1 MSADASLPEYCRTMQ
16 QSQSQKIIILI
27 VLISLLVVIV
37 VAYYLFFYRR
47 QLRYRHC
54 LRQIGAINEVLQTE
68 GTPEEKLQ
76 KVRQR
81 SKGHFPGELQTVVHS
96 VCKALEEEAA
106 AAAARDSADY
116 TAAWRGKYE
125 FIPAEVIKN
134 SVNKQH
140 NYLIIGKG
148 SDDGVRPQTGII
160 TSRGVIGIVDA
171 VSRHYS
177 YAISF
182 LNSDSSI
189 SARIGKDGAA
199 GPMAWDGKGSGN
211 ALLREIPLQV
221 KFEEGDTVY
230 TSGFST
236 IFPPDI
242 PIGRITGSR
251 IVNGATFEIKVSL
264 FQDFS
269 SVRHVCLVR
278 NRDLDEIM
286 SLEKGGAEQ

>member
-1 MSADASLPEYCRTMQ
+1 MQRRRTITGTLINTAVFILLEIAALGMLRHGDSLQDLFISRAAHGFLGYFWGVSESISDYASLRTENRHLAEE
-16 QSQSQKIIILI
+16 IL
-27 VLISLLVVIV
+27 
-37 VAYYLFFYRR
+37 
-47 QLRYRHC
+47 QL
-54 LRQIGAINEVLQTE
+54 TE
-68 GTPEEKLQ
+68 TIT
-76 KVRQR
+76 R
-81 SKGHFPGELQTVVHS
+81 
-96 VCKALEEEAA
+96 LEEEAA
-106 AAAARDSADY
+106 AAAACDSADY
-116 TAAWRGKYE
+116 TTAWRGKYE

>member
-1 MSADASLPEYCRTMQ
+1 MQRRRTITGTLINTAVFILLEIAALGMLIHGDSLQDLFISRAAHGFLGYFWGVSENIADYASLRTENRHLAEE
-16 QSQSQKIIILI
+16 ILR
-27 VLISLLVVIV
+27 L
-37 VAYYLFFYRR
+37 
-47 QLRYRHC
+47 
-54 LRQIGAINEVLQTE
+54 TE
-68 GTPEEKLQ
+68 TIT
-76 KVRQR
+76 R
-81 SKGHFPGELQTVVHS
+81 
-96 VCKALEEEAA
+96 LEEEAA

-116 TAAWRGKYE
+116 TTAWRGKYE

>member
-1 MSADASLPEYCRTMQ
+1 MQRRRTITGTLINTAVFILLEIAALGMLRHGDSLQDLFISRAAHGFLGYFWGVSENIADYASLRTENRHLAEE
-16 QSQSQKIIILI
+16 ILR
-27 VLISLLVVIV
+27 L
-37 VAYYLFFYRR
+37 
-47 QLRYRHC
+47 
-54 LRQIGAINEVLQTE
+54 TE
-68 GTPEEKLQ
+68 TIT
-76 KVRQR
+76 R
-81 SKGHFPGELQTVVHS
+81 
-96 VCKALEEEAA
+96 LEEEAA

-116 TAAWRGKYE
+116 TTAWRGKYE

>member
-1 MSADASLPEYCRTMQ
+1 MQRRRTITGTLINTAVFILLEIAALGMLRHGDSLQDLFISRAAHGFLGYFWGVSESISDYASLRTENRHLAEE
-16 QSQSQKIIILI
+16 ILR
-27 VLISLLVVIV
+27 L
-37 VAYYLFFYRR
+37 
-47 QLRYRHC
+47 
-54 LRQIGAINEVLQTE
+54 TE
-68 GTPEEKLQ
+68 TIT
-76 KVRQR
+76 R
-81 SKGHFPGELQTVVHS
+81 
-96 VCKALEEEAA
+96 LEEEAA
-106 AAAARDSADY
+106 AAAACDSADY
-116 TAAWRGKYE
+116 TTAWRGKYE

>member
-1 MSADASLPEYCRTMQ
+1 MQRRRTITGTLINTAVFILLEIAALGMLRHGDSLQDLFISRAAHGFLGYFWGVSESISDYASLRTENRHLAEE
-16 QSQSQKIIILI
+16 ILR
-27 VLISLLVVIV
+27 L
-37 VAYYLFFYRR
+37 
-47 QLRYRHC
+47 
-54 LRQIGAINEVLQTE
+54 TE
-68 GTPEEKLQ
+68 TIT
-76 KVRQR
+76 R
-81 SKGHFPGELQTVVHS
+81 
-96 VCKALEEEAA
+96 LEEEAA
-106 AAAARDSADY
+106 AAAACDSADY
-116 TAAWRGKYE
+116 TTAWRGKYE

-171 VSRHYS
+171 VSTHYS

>member
-1 MSADASLPEYCRTMQ
+1 MQRRRTITGTLINTAVFILLEIAALGMLRHGDSLQDLFISRAAHGFLGYFWGVSENIADYASLRTENRHLAEE
-16 QSQSQKIIILI
+16 ILR
-27 VLISLLVVIV
+27 L
-37 VAYYLFFYRR
+37 
-47 QLRYRHC
+47 
-54 LRQIGAINEVLQTE
+54 TE
-68 GTPEEKLQ
+68 TIT
-76 KVRQR
+76 R
-81 SKGHFPGELQTVVHS
+81 
-96 VCKALEEEAA
+96 LEEEAA

-116 TAAWRGKYE
+116 TTAWRGKYE

-199 GPMAWDGKGSGN
+199 GPMAWDGKGSVN

>member
-1 MSADASLPEYCRTMQ
+1 MQRRRTITGTLINTAVFILLEIAALGMLRHGDSLQDLFISRAAHGFLGYFWGVSESISDYASLRTENRHLAEE
-16 QSQSQKIIILI
+16 ILR
-27 VLISLLVVIV
+27 L
-37 VAYYLFFYRR
+37 
-47 QLRYRHC
+47 
-54 LRQIGAINEVLQTE
+54 TE
-68 GTPEEKLQ
+68 TIT
-76 KVRQR
+76 R
-81 SKGHFPGELQTVVHS
+81 
-96 VCKALEEEAA
+96 LEEEAA
-106 AAAARDSADY
+106 AAAACDSADY
-116 TAAWRGKYE
+116 TTAWRGKYE

-221 KFEEGDTVY
+221 KFEKGDTVY

>member
-1 MSADASLPEYCRTMQ
+1 MQRRRTITGTLINTAVFILLEIAALGMLRHGDSLQDLFISRAAHGFLGYFWGVSENISDYASLRTENRHLAEE
-16 QSQSQKIIILI
+16 ILR
-27 VLISLLVVIV
+27 L
-37 VAYYLFFYRR
+37 
-47 QLRYRHC
+47 
-54 LRQIGAINEVLQTE
+54 TE
-68 GTPEEKLQ
+68 TIT
-76 KVRQR
+76 R
-81 SKGHFPGELQTVVHS
+81 
-96 VCKALEEEAA
+96 LEEEAA

-116 TAAWRGKYE
+116 TTAWRGKYE

-189 SARIGKDGAA
+189 SARIGKAGAA

>member
-1 MSADASLPEYCRTMQ
+1 MQRRRTITGTLINTAVFILLEIAALGMLRHDDSLQDLFISRAAHGFLGYFWGLSESIADYASLRTENRHLAEE
-16 QSQSQKIIILI
+16 IL
-27 VLISLLVVIV
+27 
-37 VAYYLFFYRR
+37 
-47 QLRYRHC
+47 QL
-54 LRQIGAINEVLQTE
+54 TE
-68 GTPEEKLQ
+68 TIT
-76 KVRQR
+76 R
-81 SKGHFPGELQTVVHS
+81 
-96 VCKALEEEAA
+96 LEEEAA

-116 TAAWRGKYE
+116 TTAWRGKYE

-251 IVNGATFEIKVSL
+251 IINGATFEIKVSL

>member
-1 MSADASLPEYCRTMQ
+1 MQRRRTITGTLINTAVFILLEIAALGMLRHGDSLQDLFISRAAHGFLGYFWGVSESISDYASLRTENRHLAEE
-16 QSQSQKIIILI
+16 ILR
-27 VLISLLVVIV
+27 L
-37 VAYYLFFYRR
+37 
-47 QLRYRHC
+47 
-54 LRQIGAINEVLQTE
+54 TE
-68 GTPEEKLQ
+68 TIT
-76 KVRQR
+76 R
-81 SKGHFPGELQTVVHS
+81 
-96 VCKALEEEAA
+96 LEEEAA

-116 TAAWRGKYE
+116 TTAWRGKYE

-242 PIGRITGSR
+242 PIGRIAGSR

>member
-1 MSADASLPEYCRTMQ
+1 MQRRRTITGTLINTAVFILLEIAALGMLRHGDSLQDLFISRAAHGFLGYFWGVSENIADYASLRTENRHLAEE
-16 QSQSQKIIILI
+16 ILR
-27 VLISLLVVIV
+27 L
-37 VAYYLFFYRR
+37 
-47 QLRYRHC
+47 
-54 LRQIGAINEVLQTE
+54 TE
-68 GTPEEKLQ
+68 TIT
-76 KVRQR
+76 R
-81 SKGHFPGELQTVVHS
+81 
-96 VCKALEEEAA
+96 LEEEAA
-106 AAAARDSADY
+106 AAAACDSADY
-116 TAAWRGKYE
+116 TTAWRGKYE

>member
-1 MSADASLPEYCRTMQ
+1 MQRRRTITGTLINTAVFILLEIAALGMLRHGDSLQDLFISRAAHGFLGYFWGVSENIADYASLRTENRHLAEE
-16 QSQSQKIIILI
+16 ILR
-27 VLISLLVVIV
+27 L
-37 VAYYLFFYRR
+37 
-47 QLRYRHC
+47 
-54 LRQIGAINEVLQTE
+54 TE
-68 GTPEEKLQ
+68 TIT
-76 KVRQR
+76 R
-81 SKGHFPGELQTVVHS
+81 
-96 VCKALEEEAA
+96 LEEEAA
-106 AAAARDSADY
+106 AAAECDSADY
-116 TAAWRGKYE
+116 TTAWRGKYE

-140 NYLIIGKG
+140 NYLIIGKV

>member
-1 MSADASLPEYCRTMQ
+1 MQRRRTITGTLINTAVFILLEIAALGMLRHGDSLQDLFISRAAHGFLGYFWGVSENIADYASLRTENRHLAEE
-16 QSQSQKIIILI
+16 ILR
-27 VLISLLVVIV
+27 L
-37 VAYYLFFYRR
+37 
-47 QLRYRHC
+47 
-54 LRQIGAINEVLQTE
+54 TE
-68 GTPEEKLQ
+68 TIT
-76 KVRQR
+76 R
-81 SKGHFPGELQTVVHS
+81 
-96 VCKALEEEAA
+96 LEEEAA

-116 TAAWRGKYE
+116 TTAWRGKYE

-221 KFEEGDTVY
+221 KFEKGDTVY

>member
-1 MSADASLPEYCRTMQ
+1 MQRRRTITGTLINTAVFILLEIAALGMLRHGDSLQDLFISRSAHGFLGYFWGVSENISDYASLRTENRHLAEE
-16 QSQSQKIIILI
+16 ILR
-27 VLISLLVVIV
+27 L
-37 VAYYLFFYRR
+37 
-47 QLRYRHC
+47 
-54 LRQIGAINEVLQTE
+54 TE
-68 GTPEEKLQ
+68 TIT
-76 KVRQR
+76 R
-81 SKGHFPGELQTVVHS
+81 
-96 VCKALEEEAA
+96 LEEEAA
-106 AAAARDSADY
+106 AAAACDSADY
-116 TAAWRGKYE
+116 TTAWRGKYE

>member
-1 MSADASLPEYCRTMQ
+1 MQRRRTITGTLINTAVFILLEIAALGMLRHGDSLQDLFISRAAHGFLGYFWGVSENISDYASLRTENRHLAEE
-16 QSQSQKIIILI
+16 ILR
-27 VLISLLVVIV
+27 L
-37 VAYYLFFYRR
+37 
-47 QLRYRHC
+47 
-54 LRQIGAINEVLQTE
+54 TE
-68 GTPEEKLQ
+68 TIT
-76 KVRQR
+76 R
-81 SKGHFPGELQTVVHS
+81 
-96 VCKALEEEAA
+96 LEEEAA
-106 AAAARDSADY
+106 AAAACDSADY
-116 TAAWRGKYE
+116 TTAWRGKYE

-140 NYLIIGKG
+140 NYMIIGKG

>member
-1 MSADASLPEYCRTMQ
+1 MQRRRTITGTLINTAVFILLEIAALGMLRHGDSLQDLFISRAAHGFLGYFWGVSENIADYASLRTENRHLAEE
-16 QSQSQKIIILI
+16 ILR
-27 VLISLLVVIV
+27 L
-37 VAYYLFFYRR
+37 
-47 QLRYRHC
+47 
-54 LRQIGAINEVLQTE
+54 TE
-68 GTPEEKLQ
+68 TIT
-76 KVRQR
+76 R
-81 SKGHFPGELQTVVHS
+81 
-96 VCKALEEEAA
+96 LEEEAA
-106 AAAARDSADY
+106 AAASRDSADY
-116 TAAWRGKYE
+116 TSAWRGKYE
-125 FIPAEVIKN
+125 FIPAEGIKN

>member
-1 MSADASLPEYCRTMQ
+1 MQRRRTITGTLINTAVFILLEIAALGMLRHGDSLQDLFISRAAHGFLGYFWGVSENIADYASLRTENRHLAEE
-16 QSQSQKIIILI
+16 ILR
-27 VLISLLVVIV
+27 L
-37 VAYYLFFYRR
+37 
-47 QLRYRHC
+47 
-54 LRQIGAINEVLQTE
+54 TE
-68 GTPEEKLQ
+68 TIT
-76 KVRQR
+76 R
-81 SKGHFPGELQTVVHS
+81 
-96 VCKALEEEAA
+96 LEEEAA

-116 TAAWRGKYE
+116 TTAWRGKYE

-134 SVNKQH
+134 SVHKQH
-140 NYLIIGKG
+140 NYLIIGTG

>member
-1 MSADASLPEYCRTMQ
+1 MQRRRTITGTLINTAVFILLEIAALGMLRHDDSLQDLFISRAAHGFLGYFWGVSENIADYASLRTENRPLAEE
-16 QSQSQKIIILI
+16 ILR
-27 VLISLLVVIV
+27 L
-37 VAYYLFFYRR
+37 
-47 QLRYRHC
+47 
-54 LRQIGAINEVLQTE
+54 TE
-68 GTPEEKLQ
+68 TIT
-76 KVRQR
+76 R
-81 SKGHFPGELQTVVHS
+81 
-96 VCKALEEEAA
+96 LEEEAA

-116 TAAWRGKYE
+116 TTAWRGKYE

-211 ALLREIPLQV
+211 ASLREIPLQV

>member
-1 MSADASLPEYCRTMQ
+1 MQRRRTITGTLINTAVFILLEIAALGMLRHGDSLQDLFISRAAHGFLGYFWGVSENIADYASLRTENRHLAEE
-16 QSQSQKIIILI
+16 ILR
-27 VLISLLVVIV
+27 L
-37 VAYYLFFYRR
+37 
-47 QLRYRHC
+47 
-54 LRQIGAINEVLQTE
+54 TE
-68 GTPEEKLQ
+68 TIT
-76 KVRQR
+76 R
-81 SKGHFPGELQTVVHS
+81 
-96 VCKALEEEAA
+96 LEEEAA

-116 TAAWRGKYE
+116 TTAWRGKYE

-148 SDDGVRPQTGII
+148 SDDGVSPQTGII

>member
-1 MSADASLPEYCRTMQ
+1 MQRRRTITGTLINTAVFILLEIAALGMLRHGDSLQDLFISRAAHGFLGYFWGVSESIADYASLRTENRHLAEE
-16 QSQSQKIIILI
+16 IL
-27 VLISLLVVIV
+27 
-37 VAYYLFFYRR
+37 
-47 QLRYRHC
+47 QL
-54 LRQIGAINEVLQTE
+54 TE
-68 GTPEEKLQ
+68 TIT
-76 KVRQR
+76 R
-81 SKGHFPGELQTVVHS
+81 
-96 VCKALEEEAA
+96 LEEEAA

-116 TAAWRGKYE
+116 TTAWRGKYE

>member
-1 MSADASLPEYCRTMQ
+1 MQRRRTITGTLINTAVFILLEIAALGMLRHGDSLQDLFISRAAHGFLGYFWGVSESISDHASLRTENRHLAEE
-16 QSQSQKIIILI
+16 ILR
-27 VLISLLVVIV
+27 L
-37 VAYYLFFYRR
+37 
-47 QLRYRHC
+47 
-54 LRQIGAINEVLQTE
+54 TE
-68 GTPEEKLQ
+68 TIT
-76 KVRQR
+76 R
-81 SKGHFPGELQTVVHS
+81 
-96 VCKALEEEAA
+96 LEEEAA
-106 AAAARDSADY
+106 AAAACDSADY
-116 TAAWRGKYE
+116 TTAWRGKYE

>member
-1 MSADASLPEYCRTMQ
+1 MQRRRTITGTLINTAVFILLEIAALGMLRHGDSLQDLFISRAAHGFLGYFWGVSESISDYASLRTENRHLAEE
-16 QSQSQKIIILI
+16 ILR
-27 VLISLLVVIV
+27 L
-37 VAYYLFFYRR
+37 
-47 QLRYRHC
+47 
-54 LRQIGAINEVLQTE
+54 TE
-68 GTPEEKLQ
+68 TIT
-76 KVRQR
+76 R
-81 SKGHFPGELQTVVHS
+81 
-96 VCKALEEEAA
+96 LEEEAA
-106 AAAARDSADY
+106 AAAACDSADY

>member
-1 MSADASLPEYCRTMQ
+1 MQRRRTITGTLINTAVFILLEIAALGMLRHGDSLQDLFISRAAHGFLGYFWGVSENIADYASLRTENRHLAEE
-16 QSQSQKIIILI
+16 ILR
-27 VLISLLVVIV
+27 L
-37 VAYYLFFYRR
+37 
-47 QLRYRHC
+47 
-54 LRQIGAINEVLQTE
+54 TE
-68 GTPEEKLQ
+68 TIT
-76 KVRQR
+76 R
-81 SKGHFPGELQTVVHS
+81 
-96 VCKALEEEAA
+96 LEEEAA
-106 AAAARDSADY
+106 AAAACDSADY
-116 TAAWRGKYE
+116 TTAWRGKYE

-211 ALLREIPLQV
+211 ALLREIPLHV

>member
-1 MSADASLPEYCRTMQ
+1 MQRRRTITGTLINTAVFILLEIAALGMLRHGDSLQDLFISRAAHGFLGYFWGVSENIADYASLRTENRHLAEE
-16 QSQSQKIIILI
+16 ILR
-27 VLISLLVVIV
+27 L
-37 VAYYLFFYRR
+37 
-47 QLRYRHC
+47 
-54 LRQIGAINEVLQTE
+54 TE
-68 GTPEEKLQ
+68 TIT
-76 KVRQR
+76 R
-81 SKGHFPGELQTVVHS
+81 
-96 VCKALEEEAA
+96 LEEEAA

-116 TAAWRGKYE
+116 TTAWRGKYE

-236 IFPPDI
+236 IFPPNI

>member
-1 MSADASLPEYCRTMQ
+1 MQRRRTITGTLINTAVFILLEIAALGMLRHGDSLQDLFISRAAHGFLGYFWGVSESISDYASLRTENRHLAEE
-16 QSQSQKIIILI
+16 ILR
-27 VLISLLVVIV
+27 L
-37 VAYYLFFYRR
+37 
-47 QLRYRHC
+47 
-54 LRQIGAINEVLQTE
+54 TE
-68 GTPEEKLQ
+68 TIT
-76 KVRQR
+76 R
-81 SKGHFPGELQTVVHS
+81 
-96 VCKALEEEAA
+96 LEEEAA

-116 TAAWRGKYE
+116 TTAWRGKYE

-160 TSRGVIGIVDA
+160 TSRGVIGTVDA

>member
-1 MSADASLPEYCRTMQ
+1 MQRRRTITGTLINTAVFILLEIAALGMLRHGDSLQDLFISRAAHGFLGYFWGVSENISDYASLRTENRHLAEE
-16 QSQSQKIIILI
+16 ILR
-27 VLISLLVVIV
+27 L
-37 VAYYLFFYRR
+37 
-47 QLRYRHC
+47 
-54 LRQIGAINEVLQTE
+54 TE
-68 GTPEEKLQ
+68 TIT
-76 KVRQR
+76 R
-81 SKGHFPGELQTVVHS
+81 
-96 VCKALEEEAA
+96 LEEEAA
-106 AAAARDSADY
+106 AAAACDSADY
-116 TAAWRGKYE
+116 TTAWRGKYE

>member
-1 MSADASLPEYCRTMQ
+1 MQRRRTITGTLINTAVFILLEIAALGMLRHGDSLQDLFISRAAHGFLGYFWGVSENIADYASLRTENRHLAEE
-16 QSQSQKIIILI
+16 ILR
-27 VLISLLVVIV
+27 L
-37 VAYYLFFYRR
+37 
-47 QLRYRHC
+47 
-54 LRQIGAINEVLQTE
+54 TE
-68 GTPEEKLQ
+68 TIT
-76 KVRQR
+76 R
-81 SKGHFPGELQTVVHS
+81 
-96 VCKALEEEAA
+96 LEEEAA

-116 TAAWRGKYE
+116 TTAWRGKYE

-140 NYLIIGKG
+140 NSLRIGKC

>member
-1 MSADASLPEYCRTMQ
+1 MQRRRTITGTLINTAVFILLEIAALGMLRHGDSLHDLFISRAAHGFLGYFWGVSENISDYASLRTENRHLAEE
-16 QSQSQKIIILI
+16 ILR
-27 VLISLLVVIV
+27 L
-37 VAYYLFFYRR
+37 
-47 QLRYRHC
+47 
-54 LRQIGAINEVLQTE
+54 TE
-68 GTPEEKLQ
+68 TIT
-76 KVRQR
+76 R
-81 SKGHFPGELQTVVHS
+81 
-96 VCKALEEEAA
+96 LEEEAA
-106 AAAARDSADY
+106 AAAACDSADY
-116 TAAWRGKYE
+116 TTAWRGKYE

>member
-1 MSADASLPEYCRTMQ
+1 MQRRRTITGTLINTAVFILLEIAALGMLRHGDSLQDLFISRAAHGFLGYFWGVSENISDYASLRTENRHLAEE
-16 QSQSQKIIILI
+16 ILR
-27 VLISLLVVIV
+27 L
-37 VAYYLFFYRR
+37 
-47 QLRYRHC
+47 
-54 LRQIGAINEVLQTE
+54 TE
-68 GTPEEKLQ
+68 TIT
-76 KVRQR
+76 R
-81 SKGHFPGELQTVVHS
+81 
-96 VCKALEEEAA
+96 LEEEAA
-106 AAAARDSADY
+106 AAAACDSADY
-116 TAAWRGKYE
+116 TTAWRGKYE

-148 SDDGVRPQTGII
+148 SDDGVMPQTGII

>member
-1 MSADASLPEYCRTMQ
+1 MQRRRTITGTLINTAVFILLEIAALGMLRHGDSLQDLFISRAAHGFLGYFWGVSENIADYASLKTENRHLAEE
-16 QSQSQKIIILI
+16 ILR
-27 VLISLLVVIV
+27 L
-37 VAYYLFFYRR
+37 
-47 QLRYRHC
+47 
-54 LRQIGAINEVLQTE
+54 TE
-68 GTPEEKLQ
+68 TIT
-76 KVRQR
+76 R
-81 SKGHFPGELQTVVHS
+81 
-96 VCKALEEEAA
+96 LEEEAA

-116 TAAWRGKYE
+116 TTAWRGKYE

>member
-1 MSADASLPEYCRTMQ
+1 MQRRRTITGTLINTAVFILLEIAALGMLRHGDSLQDLFISRAAHGFLGYFWGVSENISDYASLRTENRHLAEE
-16 QSQSQKIIILI
+16 ILR
-27 VLISLLVVIV
+27 L
-37 VAYYLFFYRR
+37 
-47 QLRYRHC
+47 
-54 LRQIGAINEVLQTE
+54 TE
-68 GTPEEKLQ
+68 TIT
-76 KVRQR
+76 R
-81 SKGHFPGELQTVVHS
+81 
-96 VCKALEEEAA
+96 LEEEAA

-116 TAAWRGKYE
+116 TTAWRGKYE
-125 FIPAEVIKN
+125 LIPAEVIKN

>member
-1 MSADASLPEYCRTMQ
+1 MQRRRTITGTLINTAVFILLEIAALGMLRHGDSLQDLFISRAAHGFLGYFWGVSESISDYASLRTENRHLAEE
-16 QSQSQKIIILI
+16 ILR
-27 VLISLLVVIV
+27 L
-37 VAYYLFFYRR
+37 
-47 QLRYRHC
+47 
-54 LRQIGAINEVLQTE
+54 TE
-68 GTPEEKLQ
+68 TIT
-76 KVRQR
+76 R
-81 SKGHFPGELQTVVHS
+81 
-96 VCKALEEEAA
+96 LEEEAA
-106 AAAARDSADY
+106 AAAACDSADY
-116 TAAWRGKYE
+116 TTAWRGKYE

-236 IFPPDI
+236 IFPPNI

>member
-1 MSADASLPEYCRTMQ
+1 MQRRRTITGTLINTAVFILLEIAALGMLRHGDSLQDLFISRAAHGFLGYFWGVSENIADYASVKTENRHLAEE
-16 QSQSQKIIILI
+16 ILR
-27 VLISLLVVIV
+27 L
-37 VAYYLFFYRR
+37 
-47 QLRYRHC
+47 
-54 LRQIGAINEVLQTE
+54 TE
-68 GTPEEKLQ
+68 TIT
-76 KVRQR
+76 R
-81 SKGHFPGELQTVVHS
+81 
-96 VCKALEEEAA
+96 LEEEAA

-148 SDDGVRPQTGII
+148 SDDGVSPQTGII

>member
-1 MSADASLPEYCRTMQ
+1 MQRRRTITGTLINTAVFILLEIAALGMLRHGDSLQDLFISRAAHGFLGYFWGVSENIADYASLRTENRHLAEE
-16 QSQSQKIIILI
+16 ILR
-27 VLISLLVVIV
+27 L
-37 VAYYLFFYRR
+37 
-47 QLRYRHC
+47 
-54 LRQIGAINEVLQTE
+54 TE
-68 GTPEEKLQ
+68 TIT
-76 KVRQR
+76 R
-81 SKGHFPGELQTVVHS
+81 
-96 VCKALEEEAA
+96 LEEEAA

-116 TAAWRGKYE
+116 TTAWRGKYE

-211 ALLREIPLQV
+211 ASLREIPLQV

>member
-1 MSADASLPEYCRTMQ
+1 MQRRRTITGTLINTAVFILLEIAALGMLRHGDSLQDLFISRAAHGFLGYFWGLSESIADYASLRTENRHLAEE
-16 QSQSQKIIILI
+16 IL
-27 VLISLLVVIV
+27 
-37 VAYYLFFYRR
+37 
-47 QLRYRHC
+47 QL
-54 LRQIGAINEVLQTE
+54 TE
-68 GTPEEKLQ
+68 TIT
-76 KVRQR
+76 R
-81 SKGHFPGELQTVVHS
+81 
-96 VCKALEEEAA
+96 LEEEAA

-116 TAAWRGKYE
+116 TTAWRGKYE

>member
-1 MSADASLPEYCRTMQ
+1 MQRRRTITGTLINTAVFILLEIAALGMLRHGDSLQDLFISRAAHGFLGYFWGVSENISDYASLRTEN
-16 QSQSQKIIILI
+16 KHLAEEILR
-27 VLISLLVVIV
+27 L
-37 VAYYLFFYRR
+37 
-47 QLRYRHC
+47 
-54 LRQIGAINEVLQTE
+54 TE
-68 GTPEEKLQ
+68 TIT
-76 KVRQR
+76 R
-81 SKGHFPGELQTVVHS
+81 
-96 VCKALEEEAA
+96 LEEEAA

-116 TAAWRGKYE
+116 TTAWRGKYE

>member
-1 MSADASLPEYCRTMQ
+1 MQRRRTITGTLINTAVFILLEIAALGMLRHGDSLQDLFISRAAHGFLGYFWGVSENISDYASLRTENRHLAEE
-16 QSQSQKIIILI
+16 ILR
-27 VLISLLVVIV
+27 L
-37 VAYYLFFYRR
+37 
-47 QLRYRHC
+47 
-54 LRQIGAINEVLQTE
+54 TE
-68 GTPEEKLQ
+68 TIT
-76 KVRQR
+76 R
-81 SKGHFPGELQTVVHS
+81 
-96 VCKALEEEAA
+96 LEEEAA

-116 TAAWRGKYE
+116 TTAWRGKYE

-230 TSGFST
+230 TSGFCT

-242 PIGRITGSR
+242 PIGRIAGSR